1 MEDLPKLVRDRLAA
15 PAPSDH
21 PDADLLTAFS
31 ENALG
36 PRERAEIVRHL
47 AVCSFCREV
56 NSLAQPE
63 EEKAFAVAVGMSAA
77 APLALARAPRRSFN
91 LRWGALGA
99 VAVIVAAATWSLRPS
114 HKEVSALPPQEVSSA
129 KGDRRLDELQLA
141 QAKEE
146 GSQLSRQK
154 QMAAPKQSPT
164 AGSRFKIV
172 PKTRVGES
180 WPRGRLYKSSR
191 HRVRRPCGGPSVAS
205 RRIRQ
210 NDGKSANSGG
220 TSTRSAA
227 GSSHH
232 GNCKNGAGWKRS
244 S

>member
-1 MEDLPKLVRDRLAA
+1 
-15 PAPSDH
+15 
-21 PDADLLTAFS
+21 
-31 ENALG
+31 
-36 PRERAEIVRHL
+36 
-47 AVCSFCREV
+47 
-56 NSLAQPE
+56 
-63 EEKAFAVAVGMSAA
+63 MSAA
-77 APLALARAPRRSFN
+77 PPLALARAPRRSFN

-114 HKEVSALPPQEVSSA
+114 HKEVSALPPQEVSPA

-164 AGSRFKIV
+164 AGSTFKIV
-172 PKTRVGES
+172 PKPAAVN
-180 WPRGRLYKSSR
+180 PGREVASTSPAR
-191 HRVRRPCGGPSVAS
+191 HRLRRPCGGPSVAS

>member
-63 EEKAFAVAVGMSAA
+63 EEKAFAVAVGMSS
-77 APLALARAPRRSFN
+77 APPPALARAPRRSFN

-114 HKEVSALPPQEVSSA
+114 HQEVSALPPQEVSPA

-146 GSQLSRQK
+146 GSQLSHQK

-164 AGSRFKIV
+164 AGSSFKIV
-172 PKTRVGES
+172 PKTAVVN
-180 WPRGRLYKSSR
+180 PSR
-191 HRVRRPCGGPSVAS
+191 EVAS
-205 RRIRQ
+205 
-210 NDGKSANSGG
+210 
-220 TSTRSAA
+220 
-227 GSSHH
+227 
-232 GNCKNGAGWKRS
+232 
-244 S
+244 